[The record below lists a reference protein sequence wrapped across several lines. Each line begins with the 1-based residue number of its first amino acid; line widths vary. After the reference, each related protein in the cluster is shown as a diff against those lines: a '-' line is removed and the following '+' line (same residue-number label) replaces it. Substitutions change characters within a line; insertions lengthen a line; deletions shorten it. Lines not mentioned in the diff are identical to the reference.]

1 MWQFWCSSGF
11 VYRGRP
17 RAAMHTVKNF
27 WLVLENPVNKQKFCH
42 ASNNFLLYFRLRKL
56 DVHNRMQLM
65 ETLLQLILKY
75 FFLIPDVVL

>member
-1 MWQFWCSSGF
+1 
-11 VYRGRP
+11 
-17 RAAMHTVKNF
+17 
-27 WLVLENPVNKQKFCH
+27 LVLENPVNKQKFCH